1 MASSRDVYALLG
13 PLLRHERREI
23 LVALALDAR
32 NRLIRS
38 PITVALG
45 SLTRTVVEPRDL
57 LRPLI
62 VAAAAAAVLAH
73 NHPSSCADPSAEDIA
88 LSRTLVKATRLMGVR
103 LLDHVIVGDGS
114 YVSMADRGL
123 L

>member
-1 MASSRDVYALLG
+1 V
-13 PLLRHERREI
+13 

-38 PITVALG
+38 PITVAVG
-45 SLTRTVVEPRDL
+45 SLSRTVVEPREL

-62 VAAAAAAVLAH
+62 TAAAAAAVLAH
-73 NHPSSCADPSAEDIA
+73 NHPSSCPEPSAEDIA
-88 LSRTLVKATRLMGVR
+88 LTRTLAQATDLLGIR

-114 YVSMADRGL
+114 FVSLADRGL
-123 L
+123 LSPRHPGRAQREPG